1 MKILFINLPF
11 SGHVYPT
18 LGLVEKLVNRGN
30 SVTYL
35 LTEEW
40 KDKVLEMGA
49 DFLYYEDNEKL
60 SIQIKNVYQASIKV
74 AHEFDLIIYEHFFF
88 LGKHIAERFN
98 KPVIRIIT
106 APATNKVLMKE
117 FINSGG
123 VLSVFRFEWVCRR
136 WTKKV
141 SKGIKLKTDSWLKEI
156 TENPPELNLVY
167 TVKKF
172 QPYAED
178 FSENK
183 FKFLG
188 TSIYQRNKK
197 NEFILPKSKNNLV
210 YISLGTIVN
219 KAMSFYKKCINAFKD
234 ENVTVIIS
242 VGNSINISDLGK
254 IPNNFYIFPF
264 VPQLEI
270 LEKASVFITHGG
282 LNSVMESLYFGVP
295 MVVIPFISDQPTNA
309 QQIERLNL
317 GKKISHKH
325 ITSDILKN
333 STLAV
338 LNDSTITQ
346 SILLMQKEIRNAG
359 GNEFGADLI
368 IQYMDN
374 KMLKER

>member
-18 LGLVEKLVNRGN
+18 LGLVEKLVHKGN

-40 KDKVLEMGA
+40 KDKVLEMGS
-49 DFLYYEDNEKL
+49 DFLCYEDDRKL
-60 SIQIKNVYQASIKV
+60 SIQIKNAYQASIKV
-74 AHEFDLIIYEHFFF
+74 VHKFDLIIYEHLFF

-98 KPVIRIIT
+98 KLVIRIIT
-106 APATNKVLMKE
+106 APAPNEILMKE

-123 VLSVFRFEWVCRR
+123 ILSIFRFEWICRR

-141 SKGIKLKTDSWLKEI
+141 SNGVKLMTNSWLKEI

-167 TVKKF
+167 TIKKF

-178 FSENK
+178 FPEDK
-183 FKFLG
+183 FIFLG

-197 NEFILPKSKNNLV
+197 NEFIFPEFKNNLI
-210 YISLGTIVN
+210 YISLGTVVN

-234 ENVTVIIS
+234 ENVTVIMS
-242 VGNSINISDLGK
+242 VGNSINISDFSE
-254 IPNNFYIFPF
+254 IPNNFYIYPF

-270 LEKASVFITHGG
+270 LEKSNVFITHGG

-295 MVVIPFISDQPTNA
+295 MVVIPFMSDQPSNA
-309 QQIERLNL
+309 QQIELLNL

-325 ITSDILKN
+325 ITSDILKD

-346 SILLMQKEIRNAG
+346 NIIFMQKEIRSAG
-359 GNEFGADLI
+359 SNEFGADLI
-368 IQYMDN
+368 MQYMNN
-374 KMLKER
+374 KILKE

>member
-11 SGHVYPT
+11 SGHIYPT
-18 LGLVEKLVNRGN
+18 LGLVEKLVHRGN

-49 DFLYYEDNEKL
+49 DFICYEDSKKF
-60 SIQIKNVYQASIKV
+60 SIQMKNAYQISIKV
-74 AHEFDLIIYEHFFF
+74 AHEFDLIIYEHLFF

-98 KPVIRIIT
+98 KPVIRVIT
-106 APATNKVLMKE
+106 SPATNEILMKE

-123 VLSVFRFEWVCRR
+123 TLRVFRFKWVCRR

-141 SKGIKLKTDSWLKEI
+141 SNGVKLKTDSWLKEI

-167 TVKKF
+167 TTKRF
-172 QPYAED
+172 QPCAED
-178 FSENK
+178 FSEKK

-188 TSIYQRNKK
+188 TSIYHRNKK
-197 NEFILPKSKNNLV
+197 NEFLLPELKNNLV

-219 KAMSFYKKCINAFKD
+219 KAMSFYKKCITAFKD
-234 ENVTVIIS
+234 ENVTVIMS
-242 VGNSINISDLGK
+242 VGNSINISELGE
-254 IPNNFYIFPF
+254 IPKNFYIYSF

-270 LEKASVFITHGG
+270 LEKANVFITHGG

-295 MVVIPFISDQPTNA
+295 MVVIPFMADQPTNA
-309 QQIERLNL
+309 QQVERLNL

-325 ITSDILKN
+325 ITSDILKK
-333 STLAV
+333 STLTV

-374 KMLKER
+374 KMIK